1 MSGCKIC
8 GSDAKAVNSGVTVN
22 NLIKASERLE
32 DKLSCFYP
40 FCNISRAKLKALLGS
55 ALVVLNLWC
64 T

>member
-1 MSGCKIC
+1 MSGCKSC
-8 GSDAKAVNSGVTVN
+8 GSDAKAVNSSVTVN

-32 DKLSCFYP
+32 DKLNRFYP
-40 FCNISRAKLKALLGS
+40 FCNISKAKLKSLLGS